1 MLINFEAKNI
11 FSFNADP
18 GIYFS
23 MRPGKY
29 RDHQEFVAQGKGNAD
44 VKVLR
49 LGLLYGLN
57 SSGKSNLLKSLEIFH
72 DMVIRNNSASLT
84 RFRFEDN
91 PNTSLSLTILTG
103 AGILKYSICFNDEKI
118 LHEELLQGKTLQYFK
133 KVYERKEDSFV
144 PTISTEH
151 STTFKNFL
159 LTTEGRIRPN
169 QLVINKLHDDNL
181 AQFKEELAAQPYCA
195 LWDWF
200 KNMLFV
206 YPYSYFQNRNFIGQ
220 DMSLFV
226 KQFLHKMGMEVDV
239 EVKKTHL
246 EDNAEKEKYKDLAK
260 NQSQPL
266 IFDAN
271 MRYIFRDEKGEL
283 YRCEIVFKRRGKEF
297 LLGEES
303 RGVKYLLEILPL
315 LYWCKD
321 IQKQGIYR
329 ACFIDELDRR
339 LHPMVTQLFVEEFVS
354 HFQETPYMQI
364 IATTHDPLLIDSV
377 RADCVQVAHKKDD
390 ATSYGPYQPR
400 SDATKYKKVDL
411 LLNTK

>member
-1 MLINFEAKNI
+1 MLINFEAQNI
-11 FSFNADP
+11 LSFNSVP
-18 GIYFS
+18 GISFS

-72 DMVIRNNSASLT
+72 DMVICNNSASLT

-91 PNTSLSLTILTG
+91 PNTSLSLTILTE
-103 AGILKYSICFNDEKI
+103 AGILKYTICFNDEKI

-151 STTFKNFL
+151 SATFKNFL

-181 AQFKEELAAQPYCA
+181 AQFKDEPPAHPYCA
-195 LWDWF
+195 LWNWF
-200 KNMLFV
+200 KKMTFI
-206 YPYSYFQNRNFIGQ
+206 YPNSYFQNRNFIGQ
-220 DMSLFV
+220 EMSLFV
-226 KQFLHKMGMEVDV
+226 KQFLHKMGIEVDV

-246 EDNAEKEKYKDLAK
+246 EDNADKERYKNLPK
-260 NQSQPL
+260 NQSKPL
-266 IFDAN
+266 LPDAN
-271 MRYIFRDEKGEL
+271 MRYIFRDEHGEL

-315 LYWCKD
+315 LYWCQD
-321 IQKQGIYR
+321 IQQQGTYR
-329 ACFIDELDRR
+329 TYLIDELGLR
-339 LHPMVTQLFVEEFVS
+339 LHPTVTQLFVQEFMS
-354 HFQETPYMQI
+354 HFRETPYMQI
-364 IATTHDPLLIDSV
+364 IATTHDPLLIDTV
-377 RADCVQVAHKKDD
+377 RSDCVKVAHKIED
-390 ATSYGPYQPR
+390 ATTYDPYQSR